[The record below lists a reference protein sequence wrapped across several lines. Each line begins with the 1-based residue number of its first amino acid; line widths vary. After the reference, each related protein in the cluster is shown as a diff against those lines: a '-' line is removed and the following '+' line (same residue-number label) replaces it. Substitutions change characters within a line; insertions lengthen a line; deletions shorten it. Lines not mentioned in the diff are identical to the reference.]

1 MVVSVRLG
9 DPASALV
16 AVPPGV
22 DTGGRLRV
30 PGWLVLIWQNR
41 KSRVGMLMVASMV
54 LLALIAPLITVAH
67 PNDFNLLA
75 TKQAP
80 SWHHLF
86 GTTDQGSD
94 IFSQV
99 ALGARNGCSHG
110 GGRDPSR
117 SIQEEHHQHP
127 VEH

>member
-1 MVVSVRLG
+1 MSQF
-9 DPASALV
+9 DPTIDLPLAA
-16 AVPPGV
+16 PPARV
-22 DTGGRLRV
+22 HGRLRV

-80 SWHHLF
+80 S
-86 GTTDQGSD
+86 
-94 IFSQV
+94 
-99 ALGARNGCSHG
+99 
-110 GGRDPSR
+110 
-117 SIQEEHHQHP
+117 
-127 VEH
+127 